1 MENIVK
7 TWFKVLNIFQQKFPE
22 DYNLWIINLEY
33 IDYNQNEKKIILSV
47 SNKVIIDKINK
58 SFKSELEKILK
69 EVSGE
74 EIKIEITLKNNT
86 EEDNLFIHKNE
97 KPEIENFSNIKKIQ
111 SNKSYVVDINPK
123 FTFDRFIK
131 SPSNELAFS
140 ASVIISQYPGQRY
153 NPFFIYGGVGLG
165 KTHLLQAIA
174 NYIIKNKPEIKII
187 YVTAENYLNDYV
199 NSINKKKIDSFRAK
213 YRSLDVLLLDD
224 VQFLEKDNKEKTQEE
239 LFNTFNMLYLNNKQ
253 IVFACDKPPKDLKK
267 IEERLINRF
276 SWGLVVDIKQPDL
289 ETRKK
294 ILNQKL
300 KEINILEKVKDEI
313 IDFLAENITTNVRD
327 LESAVNKID
336 SLIRITNKEITLEL
350 LENEMKDILTT
361 TRAKEKFLSIEDVKK
376 EIAKYYNIEVSE
388 LVSSNRNKVVSLPR
402 QMAMFMCQKLLKTTF
417 SQIGKEF
424 GGRDHS
430 TVVLSCKKIE
440 KEIQKNSS
448 IRNDYEELL
457 KRLSEN

>member
-1 MENIVK
+1 
-7 TWFKVLNIFQQKFPE
+7 
-22 DYNLWIINLEY
+22 
-33 IDYNQNEKKIILSV
+33 
-47 SNKVIIDKINK
+47 
-58 SFKSELEKILK
+58 
-69 EVSGE
+69 
-74 EIKIEITLKNNT
+74 
-86 EEDNLFIHKNE
+86 
-97 KPEIENFSNIKKIQ
+97 
-111 SNKSYVVDINPK
+111 
-123 FTFDRFIK
+123 
-131 SPSNELAFS
+131 
-140 ASVIISQYPGQRY
+140 
-153 NPFFIYGGVGLG
+153 
-165 KTHLLQAIA
+165 
-174 NYIIKNKPEIKII
+174 
-187 YVTAENYLNDYV
+187 
-199 NSINKKKIDSFRAK
+199 
-213 YRSLDVLLLDD
+213 
-224 VQFLEKDNKEKTQEE
+224 
-239 LFNTFNMLYLNNKQ
+239 MLYLNNKQ